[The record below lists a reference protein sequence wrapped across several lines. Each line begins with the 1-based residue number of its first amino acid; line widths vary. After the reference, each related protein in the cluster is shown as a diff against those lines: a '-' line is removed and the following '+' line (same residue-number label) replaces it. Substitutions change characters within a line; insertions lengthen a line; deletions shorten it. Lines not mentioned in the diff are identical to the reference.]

1 MRIGIRGERSV
12 ATVPL
17 ATRWVR
23 AIAISTAVAAAV
35 YLGAIMWAGR
45 TEVTAA
51 LSLIGVDTLSGLL
64 ALSLL
69 NYGLRFVRWHY
80 YIRSLGGV
88 ISLRHD
94 LRIYIGGFAL
104 TTTPGKAGEM
114 ARSFWLRPYGVPAT
128 MSIAAFFAERIQ
140 DFLGIVLLAS
150 FGIASF
156 RGGVWVLLGGVALVL
171 SAMIILYVPTI
182 TRTLLRVLTA
192 RHGRMQPV
200 ARRITE
206 ILVLTR
212 GCFAPT
218 RFVIGLVIGIC
229 AWSAEGLGLYV
240 LMLALGHPLPLVP
253 AIGIFAFSTLAGALS
268 FMPGGL
274 GGTEVT
280 MVVSMRLFAIPLPIA
295 VSATLLIQVVTLWF
309 AVLLGLIALSIRAKI
324 PQVPSTVCV

>member
-1 MRIGIRGERSV
+1 V
-12 ATVPL
+12 ATAPL

-35 YLGAIMWAGR
+35 YLGTIMWAGR

-51 LSLIGVDTLSGLL
+51 LSLIGVDTLIGLL

-80 YIRSLGGV
+80 YVRSLGGV

-114 ARSFWLRPYGVPAT
+114 ARSLWLRPYGVPTT

-150 FGIASF
+150 LGIASF

-192 RHGRMQPV
+192 RHGRMQQV

-206 ILVLTR
+206 ILALTR
-212 GCFAPT
+212 DCFAPA
-218 RFVIGLVIGIC
+218 RFVIGLVVGIC

-253 AIGIFAFSTLAGALS
+253 AIGIFAYARRCAELHAGRPGRHRGHHGCVDEIVRDSIANRGLSDFGHPSGHALVCGSTRPHRLVDTRESPSSAIDGLRVNCSLRHIGA
-268 FMPGGL
+268 
-274 GGTEVT
+274 
-280 MVVSMRLFAIPLPIA
+280 A
-295 VSATLLIQVVTLWF
+295 
-309 AVLLGLIALSIRAKI
+309 
-324 PQVPSTVCV
+324 